1 MKDLSDRSWN
11 VFIPVAE
18 TLTGD
23 PATLLGLRFP
33 ENFPHLWPKDTHTL
47 MKRWL
52 GSQTQP
58 SLFFYFIFKLWA
70 TLVALNMYVWLRS
83 ACSHSSLWN
92 SNHVPEKSSE
102 KRKPAGICSAIFRKC
117 IKKVKISQVQCHKKQ
132 KHLKWKISPQT
143 DPPYLLKKT
152 WCCFKIVWSDS
163 RTKQRVRLPRRRNVW
178 SPAGRV

>member
-1 MKDLSDRSWN
+1 MLYKLKRLYSSSRNSDSWSSN
-11 VFIPVAE
+11 TPGFKVSWELPTFM
-18 TLTGD
+18 TKG
-23 PATLLGLRFP
+23 R
-33 ENFPHLWPKDTHTL
+33 THTL

-52 GSQTQP
+52 WSQTQH
-58 SLFFYFIFKLWA
+58 SLFFYSIFKLWA
-70 TLVALNMYVWLRS
+70 TPVALNLYVWLRS
-83 ACSHSSLWN
+83 ACFHSSLWN

-117 IKKVKISQVQCHKKQ
+117 IKKVKNPQVQCHKKQ

-143 DPPYLLKKT
+143 DPLYLLKKT
-152 WCCFKIVWSDS
+152 WRCFKIVWSDS